1 VPIPAQVLVAAGSSE
16 RLNELRLTTRLLQAT
31 RRSLSDLFRSLRASS
46 PRLLLLADPE
56 LFLMLTL
63 ARSPEQLQVMMPP
76 PPPLPPPP
84 THTQPAKPTHLSS
97 SSNPR

>member
-1 VPIPAQVLVAAGSSE
+1 MPIPAQVLVAAGSSE

-31 RRSLSDLFRSLRASS
+31 RRSLSDLFCSLRASS

-63 ARSPEQLQVMMPP
+63 ARSPEQLQVMTPTL
-76 PPPLPPPP
+76 PLHLPI
-84 THTQPAKPTHLSS
+84 QPDKPTHLSS